1 MLRVSDLS
9 KSFADRVLFSG
20 VSFNIQPR
28 DRVALIGP
36 NGSGKT
42 TLLDIVAG
50 TTAPDSGEV
59 VKRKNLTIGYLRQD
73 ISPFSTRRLLD
84 DMLAASPKITGLL
97 QRIGRLQ
104 EMLAHPQPRKDGQQG
119 VLEELGD
126 TAERLRS
133 CRRLR
138 PRTRGEGHPVGA
150 GISPG

>member
-9 KSFADRVLFSG
+9 KSYADRVLFSG
-20 VSFNIQPR
+20 VSFHIQPR

-73 ISPFSTRRLLD
+73 ISPFHPAGSSMTCWPPPRR
-84 DMLAASPKITGLL
+84 
-97 QRIGRLQ
+97 
-104 EMLAHPQPRKDGQQG
+104 
-119 VLEELGD
+119 
-126 TAERLRS
+126 
-133 CRRLR
+133 
-138 PRTRGEGHPVGA
+138 
-150 GISPG
+150 